1 MKFEMQEKFFNTILN
16 QLNCNKISQAYLIEL
31 NDFTDVEKFLDIFV
45 KLLFCPKNNL
55 TTECSDCEICRL
67 IDENNYPDLKVID
80 TDGAFIKKEQLLEI
94 KESFVN
100 KSIYNNKQI
109 YVIKDAS
116 KLNLSSGNTMLK
128 FLEEPEDNIIAI
140 LLTKNRYHVLETILS
155 RCQIFSL
162 EDNRK
167 KEFDSDFYQLVK
179 TLFLKNK
186 AFLSYNDLL
195 NIIPNRVIAC
205 NKLSDISRYLF
216 LVIHHKQDLLSEILY
231 LSEEQIFKII
241 LIIEKYLSRFQ
252 YNLNYKLA
260 LDCFIVEINEV
271 IT

>member
-1 MKFEMQEKFFNTILN
+1 
-16 QLNCNKISQAYLIEL
+16 
-31 NDFTDVEKFLDIFV
+31 
-45 KLLFCPKNNL
+45 
-55 TTECSDCEICRL
+55 
-67 IDENNYPDLKVID
+67 
-80 TDGAFIKKEQLLEI
+80 
-94 KESFVN
+94 
-100 KSIYNNKQI
+100 
-109 YVIKDAS
+109 
-116 KLNLSSGNTMLK
+116 MLK